1 MTEIVDILDHMQH
14 VVIEDIEGDQ
24 HVIPSCVI
32 ERIISGSM
40 EIEELEEWKIIIR
53 AVLEDWFNSLELRD

>member
-53 AVLEDWFNSLELRD
+53 AVLDDWFNSLELRD